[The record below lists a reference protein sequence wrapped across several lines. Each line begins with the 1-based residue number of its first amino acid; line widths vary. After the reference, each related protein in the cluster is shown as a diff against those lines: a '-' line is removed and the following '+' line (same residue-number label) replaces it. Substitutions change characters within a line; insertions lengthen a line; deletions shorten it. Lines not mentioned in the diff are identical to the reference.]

1 MGMTEEDKSEA
12 VMLAES
18 LGPVQ
23 IAETLE
29 DLIARERALL
39 DMPMDADLRA
49 ITLHNVAV
57 LTAACAGYQQAAK
70 NFLDALAKAEQARDD
85 GEGEGVDVDSLG
97 LRDQNVARGVHD
109 P

>member
-1 MGMTEEDKSEA
+1 MPMTEDEKAEA

-39 DMPMDADLRA
+39 DTPMDADLRA

-70 NFLDALAKAEQARDD
+70 SFLDALAKAKQAGDD
-85 GEGEGVDVDSLG
+85 GEGGGVDEDALG
-97 LRDQNVARGVHD
+97 LGDEDVAGGVHD

>member
-1 MGMTEEDKSEA
+1 MGMTEAEKEEA

-29 DLIARERALL
+29 DLIARERSLL
-39 DMPMDADLRA
+39 EAPLDHEMRA
-49 ITLHNVAV
+49 ITLHNIAV
-57 LTAACAGYQQAAK
+57 LTAACAGYQEAAK
-70 NFLDALAKAEQARDD
+70 SFLAALAKAEQAGND
-85 GEGEGVDVDSLG
+85 GEGDAVDADSLG
-97 LRDQNVARGVHD
+97 LRDQNVSRRVHD